1 MYAFVAHT
9 FFGVVPSHLRAVWTD
24 GLQLSQ
30 ERAQPLRCGLLYYLH
45 VPKTGGTTVKNHLH
59 ALGPQ
64 GWQLLSLQWPPK
76 QKNTTER
83 QRWLDNPEHW
93 KTSEGWRRLR
103 DAVATEER
111 PKLLMVAHHGAPG
124 LAYMVEHELPKL
136 ACELKS
142 RGCGVAVTTM
152 LREPVERAVS
162 AALFNAAK
170 SGDGLS
176 ERFWTDHRTDVEKDL
191 VSRAELQTRYLL
203 AGHPDQ
209 WPAAWHALSPPAA
222 AAGLAKQAQRTLSF
236 ARIVGDT
243 ARLDAFLEA
252 TDALLGV
259 APAGDDDGE
268 ANVTPAQWLSP
279 AAFAHEFSATLRDA
293 TRADRAVFTAWF
305 GGNGTDAARPLP
317 YTELCA
323 EARSRTRQV

>member
-30 ERAQPLRCGLLYYLH
+30 ERAQPLHCGLLYYLH

-64 GWQLLSLQWPPK
+64 GWQLLSLQWPQK
-76 QKNTTER
+76 EKNTTER
-83 QRWLDNPEHW
+83 QRWLDDPEHW

-103 DAVATEER
+103 DAIATEER

-170 SGDGLS
+170 SGRRP
-176 ERFWTDHRTDVEKDL
+176 ERALLDRSSHRR
-191 VSRAELQTRYLL
+191 RARPRQPR
-203 AGHPDQ
+203 
-209 WPAAWHALSPPAA
+209 
-222 AAGLAKQAQRTLSF
+222 R
-236 ARIVGDT
+236 
-243 ARLDAFLEA
+243 A
-252 TDALLGV
+252 TDALLARGPPRPV
-259 APAGDDDGE
+259 ASHVARAQPPSRRRGAGE
-268 ANVTPAQWLSP
+268 AG
-279 AAFAHEFSATLRDA
+279 AAHPLLREDS
-293 TRADRAVFTAWF
+293 RRHR
-305 GGNGTDAARPLP
+305 AARCLP
-317 YTELCA
+317 
-323 EARSRTRQV
+323 RGD